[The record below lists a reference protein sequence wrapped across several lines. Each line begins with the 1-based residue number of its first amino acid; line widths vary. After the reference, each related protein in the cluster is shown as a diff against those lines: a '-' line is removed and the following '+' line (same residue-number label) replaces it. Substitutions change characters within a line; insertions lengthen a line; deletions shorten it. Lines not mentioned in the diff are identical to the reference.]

1 MEILHRYGSMPSR
14 REEQIFRTYV
24 LGGSGRGY
32 RGSTCCRFSFA
43 VVLVVAGRVASAATP
58 LISGPLVSPKMSASI
73 LSSQV
78 RSLFYGGT
86 DS

>member
-1 MEILHRYGSMPSR
+1 MWWFE
-14 REEQIFRTYV
+14 
-24 LGGSGRGY
+24 LGCVQVEGCRPTSHCSGRGY

>member
-24 LGGSGRGY
+24 LGASGRGY

-58 LISGPLVSPKMSASI
+58 LISG
-73 LSSQV
+73 
-78 RSLFYGGT
+78 R
-86 DS
+86 